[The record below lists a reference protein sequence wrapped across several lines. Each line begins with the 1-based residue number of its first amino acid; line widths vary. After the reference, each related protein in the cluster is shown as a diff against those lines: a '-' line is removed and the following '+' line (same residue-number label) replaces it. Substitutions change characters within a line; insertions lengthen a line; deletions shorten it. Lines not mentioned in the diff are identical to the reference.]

1 MSGCLVETPQGGVST
16 NHPGAPPGVI
26 IPGMIRRLAA
36 VCALVLLSG
45 CGLLPP
51 GTATRT
57 PETRTGTPSPPPSV
71 PVPTATVSLTPSLTP
86 TNPPTPTQIPTIT
99 PLPFLPTDCPTLTPT
114 PTATETPLVSSTPT
128 ATSTA
133 TATGTAT
140 ATATTTATPDP
151 SATAGPS
158 ATPTATG
165 TATVT
170 PTPTI
175 TWTPHPCPSPTATN
189 TLTPTP
195 SHTPTPTP
203 QLPELAGLA
212 IDTSVLAAVDPGFWQ
227 APPEDFTGSLQQSG
241 TQCVVDCIGLRWTSE
256 NLSAMMTLLVYR
268 TPDFRDAVASG
279 LATQTY
285 YLSRGFDPVD
295 FPPVGNLPAFTWTGV
310 SQGKDIVLITSQGP
324 AVIIL
329 FWQNDGPVTI
339 PLVVESITRYAGA
352 QAAVL
357 RENGFLTISL
367 QLTPFP

>member
-1 MSGCLVETPQGGVST
+1 
-16 NHPGAPPGVI
+16 
-26 IPGMIRRLAA
+26 MIRRLAA

-175 TWTPHPCPSPTATN
+175 TPTPTPSITWTPHPCPSPTATN

-212 IDTSVLAAVDPGFWQ
+212 IDTSVLAAVDPGYWR

-241 TQCVVDCIGLRWTSE
+241 TQCVVDCIGLRWESE
-256 NLSAMMTLLVYR
+256 SQSAMLTVLIYR

-279 LATQTY
+279 LASQTY
-285 YLSRGFDPVD
+285 YLSRGFDPFEV
-295 FPPVGNLPAFTWTGV
+295 PPVGNLPAFTWVGV
-310 SQGKDIVLITSQGP
+310 SQGKDVVLITSQGP
-324 AVIIL
+324 AVLIF
-329 FWQNDGPVTI
+329 FWQNDA
-339 PLVVESITRYAGA
+339 PLDLPPVVESITRYAGA
-352 QAAVL
+352 QSAVL
-357 RENGFLTISL
+357 RAKGFLTISL